1 MIEMGDKVKPLRGR
15 NKGKEG
21 EVRAVYK
28 SGICYVY
35 FGVNNYSNCLKN
47 NLELVEDEQKKRQ
60 SKGAGNS

>member
-1 MIEMGDKVKPLRGR
+1 MKVNDKVKPLRGR

-35 FGVNNYSNCLKN
+35 FGVNNQSQYKKN
-47 NLELVEDEQKKRQ
+47 SLEVVGSGENRGKT
-60 SKGAGNS
+60 